1 MDSHCYKKAK
11 DMGPPL
17 QHVCGIAIGY
27 CEARAVII
35 RRDATTNAIGQ
46 PSLVASES
54 GARSTPCAVAL
65 GGTGECVVGDAA
77 LSQAAKN
84 PAATVPRALSCLPR
98 SEDDEAALKKRLTTH
113 GAGKVV
119 VDGATLQLAK
129 TVWDEDGDETE
140 VTASLS
146 GADVVSKILGELR
159 CRIADFLG
167 ADAKEVLCCV
177 LAAPADILNDVVSR
191 KALLDAAAQAGLR
204 VLQVVDE
211 GDSVASFAAQDD
223 QECDSVVVVDVG
235 GTRAKA
241 TSYTRH
247 ATGILERA
255 KCQEDSSLSG
265 DAFTSC
271 LYDFAAT
278 FLRRRQKID
287 VDEGGAK
294 S

>member
-1 MDSHCYKKAK
+1 
-11 DMGPPL
+11 MGPPL

-129 TVWDEDGDETE
+129 TVWDEDGEETE

-159 CRIADFLG
+159 
-167 ADAKEVLCCV
+167 
-177 LAAPADILNDVVSR
+177 
-191 KALLDAAAQAGLR
+191 
-204 VLQVVDE
+204 
-211 GDSVASFAAQDD
+211 
-223 QECDSVVVVDVG
+223 
-235 GTRAKA
+235 
-241 TSYTRH
+241 
-247 ATGILERA
+247 
-255 KCQEDSSLSG
+255 
-265 DAFTSC
+265 
-271 LYDFAAT
+271 
-278 FLRRRQKID
+278 
-287 VDEGGAK
+287 
-294 S
+294 